1 MPPVPRDPLPLAAAG
16 AKGGGLTM
24 ADPID
29 YADLV
34 QRLRDRRSSL
44 SPRLQDVAQFVLNNP
59 EDVAILTI
67 VEIARAAKVPP
78 SAVTRFTQE
87 LGLERFAQL
96 QAIFRSRLVGPRPPY
111 ADRLRGIAGRAAAA
125 EGPIDLSDPQ
135 EVLEIFAGS
144 AYVSLLNLVE
154 DQRAA
159 PLAAF
164 VETVRAAAAVHVC
177 GGRGAFGVAAYSV
190 YGLAAVGKR
199 ALLIDNLGAMRVQQV
214 QAVAPDDVVLAISF
228 DDYTRETV
236 EVAAAAAAAGRAV
249 LAITDNE
256 LSPLVPLAR
265 QVLYVKEARL
275 GHFRSQVPALVLVQ
289 AIIASVGRSG
299 GRGIGRS

>member
-1 MPPVPRDPLPLAAAG
+1 
-16 AKGGGLTM
+16 M
-24 ADPID
+24 AEPMD
-29 YADLV
+29 YARLV
-34 QRLRDRRSSL
+34 ERLKERRTSL

-78 SAVTRFTQE
+78 SAITRFTQE
-87 LGLERFAQL
+87 LGLERFSEL
-96 QAIFRSRLVGPRPPY
+96 QAIFRSRLVGPRLPY
-111 ADRLRGIAGRAAAA
+111 VERLRGIADRATEG

-135 EVLEIFAGS
+135 EVLEIFASS
-144 AYVSLLNLVE
+144 AYVSLMNVVE

-159 PLAAF
+159 PLVAF
-164 VETVRAAAAVHVC
+164 VEAIRAAPAVHVC
-177 GGRGAFGVAAYSV
+177 GGRGAFGVASYSF

-199 ALLIDNLGAMRVQQV
+199 AFLIDNMGSMRKQQLL
-214 QAVAPDDVVLAISF
+214 AAAPEDVVLAISF
-228 DDYTRETV
+228 DDYTPETV
-236 EVAAAAAAAGRAV
+236 EVAEQVAARGIAL

-265 QVLYVKEARL
+265 TTLFVKEARL
-275 GHFRSQVPALVLVQ
+275 GHFRSQVPAMVLCQ

-299 GRGIGRS
+299 GRSIGRS

>member
-1 MPPVPRDPLPLAAAG
+1 
-16 AKGGGLTM
+16 M
-24 ADPID
+24 ADPLD

-34 QRLRDRRSSL
+34 ERLKGRRNSL

-78 SAVTRFTQE
+78 SAITRFTQE
-87 LGLERFAQL
+87 LGLERFSEL
-96 QAIFRSRLVGPRPPY
+96 QAIFRSRLVGPRLSY
-111 ADRLRGIAGRAAAA
+111 VDRLRGISERAADG

-135 EVLEIFAGS
+135 EVLGIFASS
-144 AYVSLLNLVE
+144 AYVSLMNVVE
-154 DQRAA
+154 DQRGA
-159 PLAAF
+159 PLQAF
-164 VETVRAAAAVHVC
+164 VEAVRQAAGVHVC
-177 GGRGAFGVAAYSV
+177 GGRGAFGVAAYSF
-190 YGLAAVGKR
+190 YGLAALGKR
-199 ALLIDNLGAMRVQQV
+199 AFLIDNLGAMRAQQM

-236 EVAAAAAAAGRAV
+236 EVAEAAVAQGRML

-256 LSPLVPLAR
+256 LSPLVPLAAHT
-265 QVLYVKEARL
+265 LFVKEARL
-275 GHFRSQVPALVLVQ
+275 GHFRSQVPAMVLCQ

-299 GRGIGRS
+299 GRSIGRS